1 MYRTKKLINQLLDQ
15 VEYSI
20 YQSVCVLY
28 VKTIYERYDC
38 ENAR

>member
-20 YQSVCVLY
+20 YQSVCVLC